1 GGGGGEGEV
10 VEAFVSV
17 AALNRRV
24 RMMPN
29 QLGEYPRIWMGD
41 AARAEVTLVFQDA
54 APGTPVALAAQDGGK
69 FTGQDQAA
77 LLTAVDAQQRVSFAF
92 DVSSNPGV
100 HRVTTR
106 TPGGDVKLLEFWAG
120 EAPAIQT
127 AAR

>member
-1 GGGGGEGEV
+1 V
-10 VEAFVSV
+10 VEAYVSV
-17 AALNRRV
+17 AALNRRM

-29 QLGEYPRIWMGD
+29 QIGEYPRIWMGD

-54 APGTPVALAAQDGGK
+54 APGTPVVLAAQDGGK
-69 FTGQDQAA
+69 FTGHDKASV
-77 LLTAVDAQQRVSFAF
+77 LTAVDQQQRVSFAF

-106 TPGGDVKLLEFWAG
+106 TPSGDVKMLEFWAG